1 MCCGMALD
9 RRRFVTVAAGLAA
22 VGLRG
27 MAQSPGPLRRAAV
40 IGHTGRGDYGHGLD
54 GIFRDRSGIELV
66 GIADLDAAGR
76 AKAAKAA
83 GAPRSYADWREM
95 LEREK
100 PQLVSIAMRHAD
112 QHAEVALGCL
122 RVGAHL
128 YMEKPFVRSPDE
140 ADAVL
145 KEAEARG
152 LRIAVAH
159 TMRMT
164 PVMQKLRRAV
174 SKGLIGDLREMRAF
188 GKQDARAGGE
198 DLMVLGTHLFDLMR
212 MFAGDP
218 LWVGGRV
225 LQQGRPVTVS
235 DRRRVKDDVGW
246 VAGDQVFAQFGFP
259 GGVHATFTSDARLR
273 ETTGHWGIEFHGSKG
288 VVRMNADIEPQ
299 VFVRSTTGWSRG
311 GRVDTWKPF
320 DEEAVKSPP
329 EHNRAP
335 VEDWLEAIRNGREP
349 ECSGRNGAWA
359 VEMVSGVYASA
370 LNGGR
375 VELPLKARAH
385 PLG

>member
-1 MCCGMALD
+1 MALD

-22 VGLRG
+22 TGVWSVG
-27 MAQSPGPLRRAAV
+27 QSPGQALRAAI

-54 GIFRDRSGIELV
+54 GVFRERAGVDLV
-66 GIADLDAAGR
+66 GVADPDPTGR
-76 AKAAKAA
+76 SKAAKAA

-95 LEREK
+95 MERER

-112 QHAEVALGCL
+112 QHAEVALACL
-122 RVGAHL
+122 RAGAHL

-145 KEAEARG
+145 KEADARG
-152 LRIAVAH
+152 LRISVAH

-174 SKGLIGDLREMRAF
+174 SDGLIGDLREMRAF

-259 GGVHATFTSDARLR
+259 GGMHATFTSDARLR

-288 VVRMNADIEPQ
+288 VVRMNADITPQ
-299 VFVRSTTGWSRG
+299 VFVRSTTGWSTG

-320 DEEAVKSPP
+320 DEAAVKSPP

-335 VEDWLEAIRNGREP
+335 VEDWLEAIRQGREP

-370 LNGGR
+370 LSGGR
-375 VELPLKARAH
+375 VEFPLTGRRH